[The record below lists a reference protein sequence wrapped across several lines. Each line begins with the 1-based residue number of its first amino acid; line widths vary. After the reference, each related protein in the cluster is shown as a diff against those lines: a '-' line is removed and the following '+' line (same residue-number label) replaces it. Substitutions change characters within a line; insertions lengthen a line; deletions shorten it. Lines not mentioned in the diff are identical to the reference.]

1 MHITVLSLNRTAM
14 LWRVKNK
21 HHPNQTLNC
30 KALLQWQSVKRILK
44 TKTTVVKIAFGVSEA
59 NSIFF
64 FLQGLACTY
73 LRMTF
78 RCTGVTI
85 HTRAAKL
92 MPAARPTRHA
102 ANPEWPTCTWW
113 HTTCCGGI
121 RNQHGLNQVAIHL
134 HSAAEKNT
142 NSFRA
147 FSSKKRLHCKGSEMN
162 SNEKFFSCLC

>member
-1 MHITVLSLNRTAM
+1 MAISEKHFE
-14 LWRVKNK
+14 NK
-21 HHPNQTLNC
+21 DNC
-30 KALLQWQSVKRILK
+30 
-44 TKTTVVKIAFGVSEA
+44 SE
-59 NSIFF
+59 NCFWGFRSKFNFF

-102 ANPEWPTCTWW
+102 ANPEWPTCPWW

-134 HSAAEKNT
+134 HSAAEKDT

-147 FSSKKRLHCKGSEMN
+147 FSSKKRLHRKGSVMN
-162 SNEKFFSCLC
+162 SNEKFFSRLC

>member
-1 MHITVLSLNRTAM
+1 MFMVLHEYFEN
-14 LWRVKNK
+14 
-21 HHPNQTLNC
+21 
-30 KALLQWQSVKRILK
+30 K
-44 TKTTVVKIAFGVSEA
+44 TKTTVLKTASGVSEA

-64 FLQGLACTY
+64 LQGLACTH

-78 RCTGVTI
+78 RCTWVTI

-92 MPAARPTRHA
+92 VPAARPTQHA
-102 ANPEWPTCTWW
+102 ANPEWPTCPWW

-121 RNQHGLNQVAIHL
+121 RNQHGLNQIVIHL
-134 HSAAEKNT
+134 HSAAEKGT

-147 FSSKKRLHCKGSEMN
+147 FSSKKRLHCNGSEMS